1 MILFARTKIVPE
13 HESNKTVFVIMKRVA
28 VLLLSSM
35 SVRWPGASIDN
46 ALTDNLS
53 FMMK

>member
-1 MILFARTKIVPE
+1 MILYARTKIVPE
-13 HESNKTVFVIMKRVA
+13 PESNKTVLVIMKRVA

-35 SVRWPGASIDN
+35 SVQWLGASIDN
-46 ALTDNLS
+46 ALTDYLS